1 MGLSF
6 WLSPLL
12 FGKNLLRA
20 LLGEQM
26 QLPERVCTASI
37 SPGWPSSP

>member
-1 MGLSF
+1 MGLAF

-26 QLPERVCTASI
+26 QLPRRCGT
-37 SPGWPSSP
+37 G